1 MIKKIKDFLKLR
13 EPVPR
18 ALDVACGTGQSTLAL
33 KEVASQVVGTDT
45 SRGML
50 ARAPREAGVR
60 YVEAPAED
68 LSFAD
73 DSFRLV
79 TVALALHWF
88 ERSRFLTEARRVL
101 DPGGWLVVYDNVFLG
116 EMKENPKHEWWYR
129 EDYLARYLV
138 PRNKEPLTEDEC
150 RNHGLRLVEK

>member
-1 MIKKIKDFLKLR
+1 LVIKKIKDFLKLR

-45 SRGML
+45 SREML
-50 ARAPREAGVR
+50 ARATREAGVR

-68 LSFAD
+68 LPFAD
-73 DSFRLV
+73 DSFCLV

-88 ERSRFLTEARRVL
+88 ERSRFLTEVRRVL
-101 DPGGWLVVYDNVFLG
+101 DPGGWLVVYDNGFLG
-116 EMKENPKHEWWYR
+116 EMKENPKHERWYR
-129 EDYLARYLV
+129 EDYLARYPSPPAIKSL
-138 PRNKEPLTEDEC
+138 
-150 RNHGLRLVEK
+150 

>member
-1 MIKKIKDFLKLR
+1 LVIKKIKDFLKLR

-45 SRGML
+45 SREML
-50 ARAPREAGVR
+50 AQATREAGVR

-68 LSFAD
+68 LPFAD
-73 DSFRLV
+73 DSFCLV

-88 ERSRFLTEARRVL
+88 ERSRFLTEVRRVL
-101 DPGGWLVVYDNVFLG
+101 DPGGWLVVYDNGFL
-116 EMKENPKHEWWYR
+116 ER
-129 EDYLARYLV
+129 VLQ
-138 PRNKEPLTEDEC
+138 
-150 RNHGLRLVEK
+150 